1 MNGVKINIGIVI
13 AINNVWSSVT
23 AIVNAT
29 TLVAPTN
36 NERNEPTHVGHAIN
50 NPVVAPML
58 PRPPVFFVID
68 IAFTASAVFVAT
80 RYDTVTCKTRF
91 IGMTCIPT
99 CSVKYATNLGI

>member
-1 MNGVKINIGIVI
+1 M
-13 AINNVWSSVT
+13 

-29 TLVAPTN
+29 ALVAPTN

-50 NPVVAPML
+50 NPVVAPIL

-80 RYDTVTCKTRF
+80 RYDTVTCSTRF
-91 IGMTCIPT
+91 IGIICI
-99 CSVKYATNLGI
+99 S